1 MSETMSPYHSAGR
14 QAQARLTAPTSR
26 RYIWFTAHLSTM
38 RFRFPTATLCLMLS
52 ALAWAQEP
60 LYVKPC
66 GEEQKM
72 EQARAF
78 VESLAK
84 QGSVLLE
91 GKLAT
96 TVTLEE
102 RNRMQL
108 DMARAAKAVAD
119 LWAKDILT
127 VVRVY
132 PEPDESIFRCRF
144 RNDSTERL
152 VIDLHYRTS
161 ACKAEIGGLSIYH
174 EPPPDPDAWD
184 DPPPPP
190 PGPPTFIITR

>member
-1 MSETMSPYHSAGR
+1 
-14 QAQARLTAPTSR
+14 
-26 RYIWFTAHLSTM
+26 M
-38 RFRFPTATLCLMLS
+38 RFRFPTATLWLLLS
-52 ALAWAQEP
+52 AFAWAQDP
-60 LYVKPC
+60 VYVKPC
-66 GEEQKM
+66 GEAQKM

-91 GKLAT
+91 GKLAA
-96 TVTLEE
+96 TVTPEE

-108 DMARAAKAVAD
+108 DMALAAKEVAD
-119 LWAKDILT
+119 LWSKDILT

-144 RNDSTERL
+144 RNDSSLRL
-152 VIDLHYRTS
+152 RIDLHYRTS
-161 ACKAEIGGLSIYH
+161 NCKAEIIGLTIDH

-190 PGPPTFIITR
+190 PGRPTFIISP